1 MKLFYRCGDY
11 KNVDN
16 SCIMVPDPKDPT
28 CCKMPECPLI
38 PPGGT
43 TPAGPT
49 IIRPPQPTAVITN
62 FPTPG
67 PQLPVTQSPPLGPDG
82 HTLAPPL
89 GSTKAPTPRTGEF
102 TEFLPLSMSSFGFG
116 FSAVSVACG
125 KYLK

>member
-1 MKLFYRCGDY
+1 
-11 KNVDN
+11 
-16 SCIMVPDPKDPT
+16 MVPDPKDPT

-49 IIRPPQPTAVITN
+49 IIRPPQPTAVIIN

-102 TEFLPLSMSSFGFG
+102 IQQILSQALSTIKTSDTSRTVHKTDNPLPS
-116 FSAVSVACG
+116 
-125 KYLK
+125 LKKRLKR